1 MASLSPQTS
10 PSPSTVPS
18 GSPGPSGSPP
28 NPSSSPPQPSGSSRP
43 SSRTS
48 SGSNSNSY
56 KSSIIL
62 SSLSS
67 RSSGSSSNSSRSSR
81 SSASSSSSA
90 SDPTSLALKLSLRDA
105 SGVLHRKIA
114 LNGLPSPDE
123 KPQAKPET
131 DESTEETFVD
141 ALTLNLRHDT
151 SDIYIPLVGD
161 ELALGVKR
169 SLSQEIWTDGPGF
182 PAQDAVDRPFGPC
195 WTTGLAANVRFSWL
209 QKGTASPPMNPRDPD
224 YAVVTD
230 ENGATHR
237 FAVVWNK
244 AGIIPPAQS
253 QAPGFLPL
261 PDNQSEQEGFL
272 MTLEAFADPMEP
284 LNRSKWT
291 YVFRRK
297 FGTTLRFQA
306 CAPFGG
312 LTQRSY
318 LTNPDTPSSSDAVIE
333 AFARLTHV
341 IDRYSVSTVNAQGV
355 LDTDAAR
362 VMLRYVY
369 NIGNNGII
377 PDQIEANVAGDIR
390 LLDITRD
397 PNKGGKIT
405 AIKLNDPSQPG
416 AAPWV
421 YDYSSIIL
429 PAAGPNGASG
439 TLWRLTK
446 VTSPMGKIREY
457 TYANSSQV
465 DLVAAAAENKSQN
478 YYFLCANT
486 IASGVGP
493 EKAIYT
499 FTYQDDQSRLEGV
512 RNPSGVVQW
521 PVVCGLPKVVKEVLL
536 PLNGW
541 KSRFEPDWET
551 NINRR
556 LGYLTLAQGTALREN
571 KVTDTTGQ
579 IRTWKF
585 SVPVVRN
592 ANEFEDL
599 FFPENDGRRRRWD
612 ALLLWTK
619 LEIINPSPFGQE
631 SFYFDDKAMMALKR
645 TIDLSGTETL
655 FEHAD
660 VWDIRYFIPWLPAV
674 YATGDYFAKFYPEPT
689 AQNKLIGAISYTK
702 TFKYYSSSATYDPPP
717 QSDRHRKAW
726 SRVMTEIVDEEGRKT
741 TYELDATWG
750 RRVKETIVKGPSDPA
765 SANKVTDFTYDL
777 GCRAFMLTST
787 VQSGTTNSSGTLVP
801 LVTTFDR
808 GAHGLVA
815 KETTGT
821 VVASD
826 RLATSYLYD
835 LWSRKTKATDRRGS
849 YTTFGYDGDG
859 RLTSSGHGSTSQ
871 PGTDSRQFTYDT
883 RGNKLTETD
892 ERGVETRFV
901 YDLLNRLT
909 TKTVKAKPTLPA
921 SDVDLVTSY
930 TQTALGSLATETDP
944 RGTVTQHLYDAINRR
959 TQTTVALGGDSSL
972 NEPAVT
978 QFFYETTVVIPGAP
992 TSQTYP
998 GGSVFDSSVYRP
1010 TRIQGPGDMATR
1022 IIFDALGRKTAEGH
1036 EYESGQWAVSQFGYD
1051 KVGNQVSS
1059 TDPRGNQTATVFDF
1073 LNRPFRVTQPDTS
1086 ATETTYTMAGLVTRV
1101 SSLFNTTFLRE
1112 TLTRYTSAGLKY
1124 SEIGPDPV
1132 SGVASGAA
1140 APITMWTYDTGGN
1153 VATIVPPRGNVSG
1166 GTPAQFQTQYQ
1177 YDFRN
1182 RQTKEI
1188 QPPMADAENGG
1199 AVVSPEFVTIY
1210 DAGGLAIQRT
1220 DARGA
1225 TTTTDYDYVGRPV
1238 KVCTPPAPVHGGG
1251 TQVLVTET
1259 VYDPVGNV
1267 VDVKDPLG
1275 NKTLNA
1281 YDRRN
1286 RLIATK
1292 TNPVVVT
1299 SGSAGVSNNSNDIIV
1314 KYTYDVVG
1322 NRLKLIDAK
1331 GCVTQFTYDRINR
1344 LKTTVH
1350 DAEAVPGSGQP
1361 DVRTVEIDVYDAVVK
1376 ISRKEG
1382 LYPNAT
1388 GGLEFSYSY
1397 DNRLRLTTTTVVA
1410 GGTAADNSTRS
1421 YDELNRMWKVEQAAD
1436 SGGTPR
1442 RVEYTFD
1449 RLDRILTENSAGL
1462 TNTSQYDVAGNR
1474 LTITYQST
1482 QRTLTTAFDSHNRP
1496 TQIVDTQTGS
1506 STTRTTTYGYNRNG
1520 STVTKGLPNG
1530 VTETRGYDVLNRVN
1544 SIEAKG
1550 PGSSP
1555 VVFQSTTQSYDAA
1568 SNLARIVETYPS
1580 TGVAS
1585 RTVTNAYD
1593 RTYRLQSETAVVGS
1607 TTTITSWSYDKA
1619 NNRLTESKQIN
1630 GGTVLTTTYTIGDGT
1645 NGIAS
1650 NQIKQFVR
1658 PGTGGTVG
1666 FTYNA
1671 FGNRATRAD
1680 SATTVLTTYSYD
1692 PFSRLT
1698 QVLQSDSG
1706 TGQTRTHRY
1715 AYDYRTRRVVRHE
1728 PATLINGTPF
1738 PEGGLARRIVFSG
1751 GLSVL
1756 EYSGTGTTGTSLA
1769 LQIIRGSDMGGGV
1782 GGILYAL
1789 PYSVSGPQPTYFNF
1803 NSRGDVTTQTAN
1815 TPGTTPTYQAAYEA
1829 FGSHPQQMG
1838 TAVTRH
1844 KANTKE
1850 EDPTGLLNEGF
1861 RYRDLETGAFITRD
1875 PAGFV
1880 DGPNLYTYVNQ
1891 NPWTK
1896 FDPEGLFWSA
1906 IVTAGFAVYD
1916 TYQYASGNISGAD
1929 YSGRMALNGAALLA
1943 DAATGGM
1950 GGGVAIRTAAL
1961 AARAGKVGQVAIKA
1975 AVAIDRADTAVSTAQ
1990 AAISTTEAVEDG
2002 NYGRAAISAVQV
2014 AVTGKGMT
2022 KSAREVAEDTRKG
2035 VIALSEGRLSVGSS
2049 NAFDKG
2055 QREMADKLN
2064 LERVP
2069 TKRGHHAEENLMAA
2083 KDDLTAVGTY
2093 KRAPCGPSEH
2103 NCAGQ
2108 LAERGI
2114 KESPFLGQ
2122 VAKKV
2127 NNAGLSEPSRN
2138 RRTIAVGESAPKKFR
2153 TEDD

>member
-1 MASLSPQTS
+1 
-10 PSPSTVPS
+10 
-18 GSPGPSGSPP
+18 
-28 NPSSSPPQPSGSSRP
+28 
-43 SSRTS
+43 
-48 SGSNSNSY
+48 
-56 KSSIIL
+56 
-62 SSLSS
+62 
-67 RSSGSSSNSSRSSR
+67 
-81 SSASSSSSA
+81 
-90 SDPTSLALKLSLRDA
+90 
-105 SGVLHRKIA
+105 
-114 LNGLPSPDE
+114 
-123 KPQAKPET
+123 
-131 DESTEETFVD
+131 
-141 ALTLNLRHDT
+141 
-151 SDIYIPLVGD
+151 
-161 ELALGVKR
+161 
-169 SLSQEIWTDGPGF
+169 
-182 PAQDAVDRPFGPC
+182 
-195 WTTGLAANVRFSWL
+195 
-209 QKGTASPPMNPRDPD
+209 
-224 YAVVTD
+224 
-230 ENGATHR
+230 
-237 FAVVWNK
+237 
-244 AGIIPPAQS
+244 
-253 QAPGFLPL
+253 
-261 PDNQSEQEGFL
+261 
-272 MTLEAFADPMEP
+272 
-284 LNRSKWT
+284 
-291 YVFRRK
+291 
-297 FGTTLRFQA
+297 
-306 CAPFGG
+306 
-312 LTQRSY
+312 
-318 LTNPDTPSSSDAVIE
+318 
-333 AFARLTHV
+333 
-341 IDRYSVSTVNAQGV
+341 
-355 LDTDAAR
+355 
-362 VMLRYVY
+362 
-369 NIGNNGII
+369 
-377 PDQIEANVAGDIR
+377 
-390 LLDITRD
+390 
-397 PNKGGKIT
+397 
-405 AIKLNDPSQPG
+405 
-416 AAPWV
+416 
-421 YDYSSIIL
+421 
-429 PAAGPNGASG
+429 
-439 TLWRLTK
+439 
-446 VTSPMGKIREY
+446 
-457 TYANSSQV
+457 
-465 DLVAAAAENKSQN
+465 
-478 YYFLCANT
+478 
-486 IASGVGP
+486 
-493 EKAIYT
+493 
-499 FTYQDDQSRLEGV
+499 
-512 RNPSGVVQW
+512 
-521 PVVCGLPKVVKEVLL
+521 
-536 PLNGW
+536 
-541 KSRFEPDWET
+541 
-551 NINRR
+551 
-556 LGYLTLAQGTALREN
+556 
-571 KVTDTTGQ
+571 
-579 IRTWKF
+579 
-585 SVPVVRN
+585 
-592 ANEFEDL
+592 
-599 FFPENDGRRRRWD
+599 
-612 ALLLWTK
+612 
-619 LEIINPSPFGQE
+619 
-631 SFYFDDKAMMALKR
+631 
-645 TIDLSGTETL
+645 
-655 FEHAD
+655 
-660 VWDIRYFIPWLPAV
+660 
-674 YATGDYFAKFYPEPT
+674 
-689 AQNKLIGAISYTK
+689 
-702 TFKYYSSSATYDPPP
+702 
-717 QSDRHRKAW
+717 
-726 SRVMTEIVDEEGRKT
+726 
-741 TYELDATWG
+741 
-750 RRVKETIVKGPSDPA
+750 
-765 SANKVTDFTYDL
+765 
-777 GCRAFMLTST
+777 
-787 VQSGTTNSSGTLVP
+787 
-801 LVTTFDR
+801 
-808 GAHGLVA
+808 
-815 KETTGT
+815 
-821 VVASD
+821 
-826 RLATSYLYD
+826 
-835 LWSRKTKATDRRGS
+835 
-849 YTTFGYDGDG
+849 
-859 RLTSSGHGSTSQ
+859 
-871 PGTDSRQFTYDT
+871 
-883 RGNKLTETD
+883 
-892 ERGVETRFV
+892 
-901 YDLLNRLT
+901 
-909 TKTVKAKPTLPA
+909 
-921 SDVDLVTSY
+921 
-930 TQTALGSLATETDP
+930 
-944 RGTVTQHLYDAINRR
+944 
-959 TQTTVALGGDSSL
+959 
-972 NEPAVT
+972 
-978 QFFYETTVVIPGAP
+978 
-992 TSQTYP
+992 
-998 GGSVFDSSVYRP
+998 
-1010 TRIQGPGDMATR
+1010 
-1022 IIFDALGRKTAEGH
+1022 
-1036 EYESGQWAVSQFGYD
+1036 
-1051 KVGNQVSS
+1051 
-1059 TDPRGNQTATVFDF
+1059 
-1073 LNRPFRVTQPDTS
+1073 
-1086 ATETTYTMAGLVTRV
+1086 
-1101 SSLFNTTFLRE
+1101 
-1112 TLTRYTSAGLKY
+1112 
-1124 SEIGPDPV
+1124 
-1132 SGVASGAA
+1132 
-1140 APITMWTYDTGGN
+1140 
-1153 VATIVPPRGNVSG
+1153 
-1166 GTPAQFQTQYQ
+1166 
-1177 YDFRN
+1177 
-1182 RQTKEI
+1182 
-1188 QPPMADAENGG
+1188 
-1199 AVVSPEFVTIY
+1199 
-1210 DAGGLAIQRT
+1210 
-1220 DARGA
+1220 
-1225 TTTTDYDYVGRPV
+1225 
-1238 KVCTPPAPVHGGG
+1238 
-1251 TQVLVTET
+1251 
-1259 VYDPVGNV
+1259 VGNV